1 MHSKKIILIG
11 SAHPFR
17 GGIASYNERLALE
30 FSRLGH
36 QIELWTFTLQ
46 YPNLLF
52 PGKTQY
58 SSMPAPENILIKRK
72 VNSINLFNWIKVG
85 IDIKKQNPDILL
97 FKFWL
102 PFMGPCF
109 GTIARIAKS
118 NKHTKVVC
126 ILDNIIPHEK
136 RIGDIPFT
144 RYFIKAIDAFIAM
157 SQSVMDDLNFFDAK
171 KPRILSPHPLFD
183 NYGKAISKNEACE
196 KLGIDVQ
203 TNYLLFFGF
212 IREYKGLDLLLE
224 AFNDKYFKEHNIKLI
239 IAGEFYCDEKPYR
252 ELINKND
259 LKEQVILKTD
269 FIPDNEVVNYFCA
282 ADMVV
287 QPYKHATQSGVTQI
301 AYHFEKPMLV
311 TNVGGLPELV
321 PKGKAGYVVEPS
333 ANEIKKA
340 LIDFYQNK
348 KSEVFIAGVKEEKK
362 RFAWNIMANQVITV
376 SEK

>member
-1 MHSKKIILIG
+1 MPSKKIILIG

-17 GGIASYNERLALE
+17 GGLASYNERLALE
-30 FSRLGH
+30 FSKLGH
-36 QIELWTFTLQ
+36 QIEVWTFTIQ
-46 YPNLLF
+46 YPDFLF

-58 SSMPAPENILIKRK
+58 SSMPTPEGIVIKRK
-72 VNSINLFNWIKVG
+72 VNSINPINWIKIG
-85 IDIKKQNPDILL
+85 REIKKQKPDILL
-97 FKFWL
+97 YKFWL
-102 PFMGPCF
+102 PFMAPCL
-109 GTIARIAKS
+109 GTIARITKS

-144 RYFIKAIDAFIAM
+144 RYFTKAVDAFIAM
-157 SQSVMDDLNFFDAK
+157 SQSVMDDLNFFDSN
-171 KPRILSPHPLFD
+171 KPRLLSPHPLFD
-183 NYGKAISKNEACE
+183 NFGKAISKYEACE

-224 AFNDKYFKEHNIKLI
+224 AFNDKYFKDYNIKLI
-239 IAGEFYCDEKPYR
+239 IAGEFYCDEKPYL
-252 ELINKND
+252 ELIEKYG

-269 FIPDNEVVNYFCA
+269 FVPDNEVVNFFCA

-321 PKGKAGYVVEPS
+321 PNGKVGYVVEPN
-333 ANEIKKA
+333 AIKIRKA
-340 LIDFYQNK
+340 LIDFYQNN
-348 KSEVFIAGVKEEKK
+348 KSEVLIAGVKEEKK
-362 RFAWNIMANQVITV
+362 RFAWNIMAEQVIAI

>member
-1 MHSKKIILIG
+1 MQSKKIILIG

-17 GGIASYNERLALE
+17 GGLASYNERLALE
-30 FSRLGH
+30 FSKLGH
-36 QIELWTFTLQ
+36 SIEIWTFTIQ
-46 YPNLLF
+46 YPSFLF

-58 SSMPAPENILIKRK
+58 SSMPAPENIVIKRK
-72 VNSINLFNWIKVG
+72 VNSINPFNWIKIG
-85 IDIKKQNPDILL
+85 REIKKLSPDILL
-97 FKFWL
+97 YKFWI

-109 GTIARIAKS
+109 GTIARIAKRN
-118 NKHTKVVC
+118 NKTKVLC

-136 RIGDIPFT
+136 RVGDIPFT
-144 RYFIKAIDAFIAM
+144 QYFTKPVDAFIAM
-157 SQSVMDDLNFFDAK
+157 SQSVMDDLNFFDK
-171 KPRILSPHPLFD
+171 QKTRLLSPHPLFD
-183 NYGKAISKNEACE
+183 NFGKAIPKIEACN

-224 AFNDKYFKEHNIKLI
+224 AINDNFFKENNIKLI
-239 IAGEFYCDEKPYR
+239 IAGEFYCDDKPYLN
-252 ELINKND
+252 LIEKFNLSD
-259 LKEQVILKTD
+259 RVILKTD

-321 PKGKAGYVVEPS
+321 PNGKAGYVVEPNS
-333 ANEIKKA
+333 VEIKKA
-340 LIDFYQNK
+340 LIDFYQQK
-348 KSEVFIAGVKEEKK
+348 KSEQFTQGLKEEKK
-362 RFAWNIMANQVITV
+362 RFAWNIMAEQVIAL

>member
-1 MHSKKIILIG
+1 MPSKKIILIG

-17 GGIASYNERLALE
+17 GGLASYNERLALE
-30 FSRLGH
+30 FLNLGY
-36 QIELWTFTLQ
+36 QIEVWTFTIQ
-46 YPNLLF
+46 YPSFLF

-58 SSMPAPENILIKRK
+58 SSMPAPENIVIKRK
-72 VNSINLFNWIKVG
+72 VNSINPFNWIKTG
-85 IDIKKQNPDILL
+85 REIKKQKPDILL
-97 FKFWL
+97 YKFWL

-144 RYFIKAIDAFIAM
+144 RYFTKAIDAFIAM
-157 SQSVMDDLNFFDAK
+157 SQSVMDDLNFFDSK
-171 KPRILSPHPLFD
+171 KPRLLSPHPLFD
-183 NYGKAISKNEACE
+183 NFGKAISKNEACE

-224 AFNDKYFKEHNIKLI
+224 AFNDQYFKQQNIKLI
-239 IAGEFYCDEKPYR
+239 IAGEFYCDEKPYL
-252 ELINKND
+252 ELIEKFS

-321 PKGKAGYVVEPS
+321 PHVKAGYVVEPS
-333 ANEIKKA
+333 ANEIRKA

-348 KSEVFIAGVKEEKK
+348 KSEVLIAGVKEEKK
-362 RFAWNIMANQVITV
+362 RFAWNIMAEKVIAI
-376 SEK
+376 SE

>member
-97 FKFWL
+97 FRFWL

-224 AFNDKYFKEHNIKLI
+224 AFNDKYLKEHNIKLI

-252 ELINKND
+252 ELINKNG

>member
-1 MHSKKIILIG
+1 MPSKKIILIG
-11 SAHPFR
+11 PAHPFR
-17 GGIASYNERLALE
+17 GGLASYNERLAIE
-30 FSRLGH
+30 FLNLGY
-36 QIELWTFTLQ
+36 QIEVWTFTIQ
-46 YPNLLF
+46 YPSFLF

-58 SSMPAPENILIKRK
+58 SSMPAPENIVIKRK
-72 VNSINLFNWIKVG
+72 VSSINPFNWIKIG
-85 IDIKKQNPDILL
+85 REIKKQKPDILL
-97 FKFWL
+97 YKFWL

-109 GTIARIAKS
+109 GTIARITKS

-136 RIGDIPFT
+136 RIGDISFT

-157 SQSVMDDLNFFDAK
+157 SQSVMDDLNFFDSK
-171 KPRILSPHPLFD
+171 KPRLLSPHPLFD
-183 NYGKAISKNEACE
+183 NFGKAISKNEACE
-196 KLGIDVQ
+196 KLGNDVQ

-224 AFNDKYFKEHNIKLI
+224 AFNDPYFKQQNIKLI
-239 IAGEFYCDEKPYR
+239 IAGEFYCDEKPYL
-252 ELINKND
+252 ELIEKYG

-282 ADMVV
+282 SDMLV

-321 PKGKAGYVVEPS
+321 PHEKVGYVVEPS
-333 ANEIKKA
+333 ANEIRKA

-348 KSEVFIAGVKEEKK
+348 KSEVLIAGVKEEKK
-362 RFAWNIMANQVITV
+362 RFAWNIMAEKVIAI
-376 SEK
+376 SE

>member
-1 MHSKKIILIG
+1 MPSKKIILIG

-17 GGIASYNERLALE
+17 GGLASYNERLALE
-30 FSRLGH
+30 FLNLGY
-36 QIELWTFTLQ
+36 QIEVWTFTIQ
-46 YPNLLF
+46 YPSFLF

-58 SSMPAPENILIKRK
+58 SSMPAPENIVIKRK
-72 VNSINLFNWIKVG
+72 VSSINPFNWIKIG
-85 IDIKKQNPDILL
+85 REIKKQKPDILL
-97 FKFWL
+97 YKFWL

-118 NKHTKVVC
+118 NKYTKVVC

-144 RYFIKAIDAFIAM
+144 RYFTKAIDAFIAM
-157 SQSVMDDLNFFDAK
+157 SQSVMDDLNFFDSK
-171 KPRILSPHPLFD
+171 KPRLLSPHPLFD
-183 NYGKAISKNEACE
+183 NFGKAISKNEACE

-224 AFNDKYFKEHNIKLI
+224 AFNEAYFKENNIKLI
-239 IAGEFYCDEKPYR
+239 IAGEFYCDEKPYL
-252 ELINKND
+252 ELIEKFSLN
-259 LKEQVILKTD
+259 EQVILKTD

-321 PKGKAGYVVEPS
+321 PHVKAGYVVEPS
-333 ANEIKKA
+333 ANEIRKA

-348 KSEVFIAGVKEEKK
+348 KSEILIAGVKEEKK
-362 RFAWNIMANQVITV
+362 RFAWNIMAEKVIAI
-376 SEK
+376 SE

>member
-1 MHSKKIILIG
+1 MPYKKILLIG
-11 SAHPFR
+11 SAYPFR
-17 GGIASYNERLALE
+17 GGLATYNERLAFE
-30 FSRLGH
+30 FSKQGH
-36 QIELWTFTLQ
+36 QIEIWTFTLQ
-46 YPNLLF
+46 YPNFLF

-58 SSMPAPENILIKRK
+58 STMPAPENIIIKRK
-72 VNSINLFNWIKVG
+72 VNSINPFNWIKIG
-85 IDIKKQNPDILL
+85 REIKKLKPDILL
-97 FKFWL
+97 YKFWL

-136 RIGDIPFT
+136 RIGDIPLT
-144 RYFIKAIDAFIAM
+144 RYFINSVDAFIAM
-157 SQSVMDDLNFFDAK
+157 SQSVMDDLNFFDTQ
-171 KPRILSPHPLFD
+171 KPRLLSPHPLFD
-183 NYGKAISKNEACE
+183 NFGKAISKYEACQ

-239 IAGEFYCDEKPYR
+239 IAGEFYCDEKPYL
-252 ELINKND
+252 ELINKFD
-259 LKEQVILKTD
+259 LNQQVILKTD
-269 FIPDNEVVNYFCA
+269 FVPDNEVVNYFCA

-321 PKGKAGYVVEPS
+321 PHEKAGYVVNPS
-333 ANEIKKA
+333 ANEIRKA

-348 KSEVFIAGVKEEKK
+348 KADILVKGIKEEKK
-362 RFAWNIMANQVITV
+362 RFAWNVMTDKVIAI
-376 SEK
+376 SEF

>member
-1 MHSKKIILIG
+1 MPYKKILLIG
-11 SAHPFR
+11 SAYPFR
-17 GGIASYNERLALE
+17 GGLATYNERLAFE
-30 FSRLGH
+30 FSKQGH
-36 QIELWTFTLQ
+36 QIEIWTFTLQ
-46 YPNLLF
+46 YPNFLF

-58 SSMPAPENILIKRK
+58 STMPAPENIIIKRK
-72 VNSINLFNWIKVG
+72 VNSINPFNWIKIG
-85 IDIKKQNPDILL
+85 REIKKLKPDILL
-97 FKFWL
+97 YKFWL

-136 RIGDIPFT
+136 RIGDIPLT
-144 RYFIKAIDAFIAM
+144 RYFINSVDAFIAM
-157 SQSVMDDLNFFDAK
+157 SQSVMDDLNFFDTQ
-171 KPRILSPHPLFD
+171 KPRLLSPHPLFD
-183 NYGKAISKNEACE
+183 NFGKAISKYEACQ

-239 IAGEFYCDEKPYR
+239 IAGEFYCDEKPYL
-252 ELINKND
+252 ELINKFD
-259 LKEQVILKTD
+259 LNQQVILKTD
-269 FIPDNEVVNYFCA
+269 FVPDNEVVNYFCA

-321 PKGKAGYVVEPS
+321 PHEKAGYVVNPS
-333 ANEIKKA
+333 VNEIRKA

-348 KSEVFIAGVKEEKK
+348 KADILVKGIKEEKK
-362 RFAWNIMANQVITV
+362 RFAWNVMTDKVIAI
-376 SEK
+376 SEF

>member
-1 MHSKKIILIG
+1 MPSKKIILIG

-17 GGIASYNERLALE
+17 GGLASYNERLALE
-30 FSRLGH
+30 FLNLGY
-36 QIELWTFTLQ
+36 QIEVWTFTIQ
-46 YPNLLF
+46 YPSFLF

-58 SSMPAPENILIKRK
+58 SSMPAPENIVIKRK
-72 VNSINLFNWIKVG
+72 VNSINPFNWIKTG
-85 IDIKKQNPDILL
+85 REIKKQKPDILL
-97 FKFWL
+97 YKFWL

-118 NKHTKVVC
+118 NKYTKVVC

-144 RYFIKAIDAFIAM
+144 RYFTKAIDAFIAM
-157 SQSVMDDLNFFDAK
+157 SQSVMDDLNFFDSK
-171 KPRILSPHPLFD
+171 KPRLLSPHPLFD
-183 NYGKAISKNEACE
+183 NFGKAISKNEACE

-224 AFNDKYFKEHNIKLI
+224 AFNDQYFKQQNIKLI
-239 IAGEFYCDEKPYR
+239 IAGEFYCVEKPYL
-252 ELINKND
+252 ELIEKFG

-321 PKGKAGYVVEPS
+321 PHEKAGYVVEPS
-333 ANEIKKA
+333 ANEIRKA

-348 KSEVFIAGVKEEKK
+348 KSEVLIAGVKEEKK
-362 RFAWNIMANQVITV
+362 RFAWNIMAEKVITI
-376 SEK
+376 SE